1 MVGENKERVHFY
13 SAGHRLT
20 AFWYPPAHPAVT
32 PGPAIIVCHGF
43 SGMIDVQLVGIPESL
58 SAADFGVLTFYCRG
72 IGESEGPRGRVMP
85 WEQVEDT
92 RNAVTYLQAR
102 PDVAAGRIGLFGSAW
117 GCSIAVATA
126 AKDQRVACVVGTVG
140 IGDCER
146 WLKSERPRW
155 EWAKFL
161 KRLDEDRT
169 QRVLTGESTVVHP
182 NEIHI
187 PDRAASAARDKQ
199 WNEFIE
205 KSGYTGYPLETA
217 EALIEFKPVEL
228 AHLIA
233 PRPLMLIHMEADMT
247 VPVEE
252 SITMY
257 EAAGQPKKL
266 VVMADKQHYD
276 TFKFT
281 NPIVF
286 EEVMMNA
293 IEWYARHLGTNRA
306 LGSEAEIGD

>member
-1 MVGENKERVHFY
+1 MADREPVHFY

-20 AFWYPPAHPAVT
+20 AYWYPPEGESSDT
-32 PGPAIIVCHGF
+32 SPAIVVCHGF
-43 SGMIDVQLVGIPESL
+43 SGMIEVQLVGIPEAL
-58 SAADFGVLTFYCRG
+58 SKAGYGVLTFYCRG

-92 RNAVTYLQAR
+92 RNALTYLQAR
-102 PDVAAGRIGLFGSAW
+102 PDVDPDRIGLFGSAW

-126 AKDQRVACVVGTVG
+126 ATDKRTACVVGTVG

-155 EWAKFL
+155 EWKSFL
-161 KRLDEDRT
+161 ERLEEDRT

-187 PDRAASAARDKQ
+187 PDRAASEARDNQ
-199 WNEFIE
+199 WNEFIA
-205 KSGYTGYPLETA
+205 KSGYKGYPLETA
-217 EALIEFKPVEL
+217 EALIEFKPVEV
-228 AHLIA
+228 AHKIA
-233 PRPLMLIHMEADMT
+233 PRPVLFIHMGEDMT
-247 VPVEE
+247 VPPEE

-257 EAAGQPKKL
+257 EAAGEPKKL
-266 VVMADKQHYD
+266 VVMGGRQHYD

-281 NPIVF
+281 NPEVF
-286 EEVMMNA
+286 EEVMSTA
-293 IEWYARHLGTNRA
+293 IDWFDQFLKAQVVPDRIETAN
-306 LGSEAEIGD
+306 S